1 MVRALGKLLDIPA
14 EILVQPYET
23 RSAA

>member
-1 MVRALGKLLDIPA
+1 MVRELSVLLDIPA
-14 EILVQPYET
+14 EILVRPYET